1 MRAHRLERPAHMGQ
15 ATTTKPDKRRI
26 LAAIATEIGQ
36 GEITFATTAQMA
48 LRIRRALYD
57 PDCAVGTAARLIQ
70 AEPLLAARIVG
81 LANSALYR
89 REGRVITDL
98 SSAIT
103 RVGFSVVR
111 SLATAV
117 VIRQL
122 AGAPANPAH
131 RGLATMLW
139 DHTTHMAALAY
150 VLARR
155 VTRQDPDTAM
165 FAGLV
170 HEVGGFYLIS
180 RAGDFPGI
188 LDGALARDW
197 LDDGFDEGESTDGI
211 RFGTHRS
218 FESQIGRAIL
228 DSLAVPAPVVDAV
241 ETLWRGYL
249 TLPPETLGDTLLLAE
264 QVVPAP
270 SPLDR
275 PQEDGGLHAH
285 AIMDLA
291 FDDVT
296 LSDILEEAA
305 ADVEA
310 LAAILRG

>member
-1 MRAHRLERPAHMGQ
+1 MPTAAVNPGS
-15 ATTTKPDKRRI
+15 KRRT

-36 GEITFATTAQMA
+36 GEITFPTTAQLA
-48 LRIRRALYD
+48 LRIRNALYD
-57 PDCAVGTAARLIQ
+57 PDCPVGTAVRLIR

-89 REGRVITDL
+89 RQDRTITDL
-98 SSAIT
+98 PAAIT

-111 SLATAV
+111 SLATAL
-117 VIRQL
+117 VIRQM
-122 AGAPANPAH
+122 AGASVNPAH
-131 RGLATMLW
+131 RGLAALLW
-139 DHTTHMAALAY
+139 DHTTHMGALAC

-188 LDGALARDW
+188 LDGEFAHDW
-197 LDDGFDEGESTDGI
+197 LDDGFDETGHTDRNRYGS
-211 RFGTHRS
+211 HPS
-218 FESQIGRAIL
+218 FESRIGRAIL
-228 DSLAVPAPVVDAV
+228 DALAVPAPVVEAI

-264 QVVPAP
+264 QLVPVP
-270 SPLDR
+270 SPLAR
-275 PQEDGGLHAH
+275 PMQGGAPHTHGVIDMAVDDATLTD
-285 AIMDLA
+285 IMK
-291 FDDVT
+291 
-296 LSDILEEAA
+296 EAD
-305 ADVEA
+305 ADVESLVA
-310 LAAILRG
+310 VLRG

>member
-1 MRAHRLERPAHMGQ
+1 M
-15 ATTTKPDKRRI
+15 

-36 GEITFATTAQMA
+36 GEITFPTTAQMA
-48 LRIRRALYD
+48 LRIRHALYD
-57 PDCAVGTAARLIQ
+57 PDCAIGTAARLIQ
-70 AEPLLAARIVG
+70 AEPLLAARIVA
-81 LANSALYR
+81 LANSALYGSQ
-89 REGRVITDL
+89 GRVITDL
-98 SSAIT
+98 PAAVT

-111 SLATAV
+111 SLATAL
-117 VIRQL
+117 VIRQM
-122 AGAPANPAH
+122 AAAPANPAH
-131 RGLATMLW
+131 RGLAGMLW
-139 DHTTHMAALAY
+139 DHSTHVAALAC

-155 VTRQDPDTAM
+155 ATRQDPDTAM

-188 LDGALARDW
+188 LGAGLAHDW
-197 LDDGFDEGESTDGI
+197 LDDGFDEADRTDGN
-211 RFGTHRS
+211 RYGTHRT

-228 DSLAVPAPVVDAV
+228 DALGVPAPVVEAI

-264 QVVPAP
+264 QLVPVP

-275 PQEDGGLHAH
+275 PQEDDGLHAR
-285 AIMDLA
+285 AIMDLTFGDA
-291 FDDVT
+291 T
-296 LSDILEEAA
+296 LSEILEEAA
-305 ADVEA
+305 ADVDA